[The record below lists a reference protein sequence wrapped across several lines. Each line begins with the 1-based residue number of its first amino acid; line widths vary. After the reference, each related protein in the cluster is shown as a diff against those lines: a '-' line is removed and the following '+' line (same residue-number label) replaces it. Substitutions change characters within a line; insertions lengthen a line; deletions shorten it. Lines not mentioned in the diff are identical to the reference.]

1 MAGGRRCAPNP
12 AMTAQFTTAAVPAS
26 PATSS
31 RELPREGAYR
41 IDCELVYEVDGPT
54 DFVFLLH
61 ALKDSEQRVA
71 GESIDFHTRLPF
83 HVFADPTQGHRFTRV
98 HVESGTLR
106 LLYRALVR
114 KRVPP
119 RDADAPEHPIDELP
133 DHVLHNLAPTRYC
146 ESDLLGRAAYKL
158 FGHLPPGHGRV
169 QAIADWI
176 HEHVEYAIGS
186 TGPTTTARE
195 VFVQRAGVCRDFAH
209 LGVTFCRA
217 LNIPARLA
225 VGYAR
230 FDEPPPDFHAMFE
243 AWLGHRWVLFDPTR
257 LTPVDEL
264 VRIASGR
271 DAKDVAFATLFG
283 PARMQSMSPR
293 IEAVGSGSIGA

>member
-1 MAGGRRCAPNP
+1 
-12 AMTAQFTTAAVPAS
+12 MTARLDFVAAPAS
-26 PATSS
+26 PASAAQA
-31 RELPREGAYR
+31 LPRECAFR

-61 ALKDSEQRVA
+61 ALGKGEQRVA

-83 HVFADPTQGHRFTRV
+83 RVFADPTQGHRFTRL
-98 HVESGTLR
+98 HVDAGTLR
-106 LLYRALVR
+106 LLYRALV
-114 KRVPP
+114 KRHVPA
-119 RDADAPEHPIDELP
+119 RDVQAPEHPIHELP

-158 FGHLPPGHGRV
+158 FGQLPPGYGRV

-176 HEHVEYAIGS
+176 HDNVEYAIGS
-186 TGPTTTARE
+186 SGPTTTARE
-195 VFVQRAGVCRDFAH
+195 IFVQRAGVCRDFAH

-230 FDEPPPDFHAMFE
+230 FEEPPPDFHAMFE
-243 AWLGHRWVLFDPTR
+243 AWLGHRWVLFDATR

-271 DAKDVAFATLFG
+271 DAKDVPFATLFG
-283 PARMQSMSPR
+283 PARLLSMSPR
-293 IEAVGSGSIGA
+293 VEAVGSGSIAA

>member
-1 MAGGRRCAPNP
+1 
-12 AMTAQFTTAAVPAS
+12 MTAQFTAVTAPAS
-26 PATSS
+26 PASVA
-31 RELPREGAYR
+31 RDLPHECAFRV
-41 IDCELVYEVDGPT
+41 DCELVYEVTGPT

-61 ALKDSEQRVA
+61 ALDKGEQRVA
-71 GESIDFHTRLPF
+71 GESIDFHTRTPF

-98 HVESGTLR
+98 HVESGSLR

-114 KRVPP
+114 KRLPA
-119 RDADAPEHPIDELP
+119 RDLHAPEHPIHELP

-158 FGHLPPGHGRV
+158 FGELPPGHGRV

-176 HEHVEYAIGS
+176 HDNVEYAIGS

-230 FDEPPPDFHAMFE
+230 FEEPPPDFHAMFE
-243 AWLGHRWVLFDPTR
+243 AWLGRRWVLFDPTR
-257 LTPVDEL
+257 LTPADEL
-264 VRIASGR
+264 IRIASGR

-283 PARMQSMSPR
+283 PGRMLSMNPR
-293 IEAVGSGSIGA
+293 VEVVGSGSIGA

>member
-1 MAGGRRCAPNP
+1 MPLSALLKPFRL
-12 AMTAQFTTAAVPAS
+12 
-26 PATSS
+26 SS
-31 RELPREGAYR
+31 RRAAERAFR
-41 IDCELVYEVDGPT
+41 VDCELTYEVDAPT
-54 DFVFLLH
+54 DFVFLVH
-61 ALKDSEQRVA
+61 ALKDAEQHIA
-71 GESIDFHTRLPF
+71 GESIDLHSDAAF

-98 HVESGTLR
+98 HVEAGRFT
-106 LLYRALVR
+106 LLYRALVK
-114 KRVPP
+114 KRPFT
-119 RDADAPEHPIDELP
+119 RDLRAPEHPIHELP

-158 FGHLPPGHGRV
+158 FGHLPPGHARV

-176 HEHVEYAIGS
+176 FEHIEYAIGS

-230 FDEPPPDFHAMFE
+230 FDEPPPDFHAVFE
-243 AWLGHRWVLFDPTR
+243 AWLGGRWVLFDPTR
-257 LTPVDEL
+257 MSPVDDL

-283 PARMQSMSPR
+283 PARMLSMNPQ
-293 IEAVGSGSIGA
+293 IEAVGPQQLALADAGG